1 MLDILSQ
8 IKPKIAS
15 IISEDS
21 YKTWI
26 EPLRFFEY
34 KNNTC
39 FVVVPN
45 AFFKDWVVENF
56 ESIIVALLKD
66 VARESVRIEY
76 VFSKEAVP
84 GDAGGDKKN
93 VFVRKQPAFN
103 QFNPKYTFESF
114 VVGSSNQFANAACLA
129 VATNPGKTYNPL
141 FIYGGVGLGKTHLLN
156 AIGNFLLGHG
166 NVSPDRICY
175 ITAETFT
182 NELINSIRFEKMD
195 GFRNRFRKMDVIL
208 IDDIQFI
215 AGKERTQAE
224 FFHTFN
230 TLYDNMK
237 QIVVTSDK
245 FPRDIENFEERLK
258 SRFEWGLV
266 ADIQSPDIETKVA
279 ILNKKAESEKI
290 DLPLDVAFFIAS
302 NSDDSVRSLEGT
314 LIRVGAYA
322 SLGGANITIDLVRD
336 VMGHIIKER
345 GKEITVDAILKE
357 VSAHFSVSVPDI
369 KSEKRVRSVMIPRQ
383 VAIYLSRKLTDLS
396 LVGIGEKFGGKDHAT
411 IIHSVKKIENEIK
424 VKKELKSAV
433 EKIGGK
439 LKST

>member
-15 IISEDS
+15 VLSEDS

-26 EPLRFFEY
+26 EPLKFLGY
-34 KNNTC
+34 KDNIC
-39 FVVVPN
+39 SIVVPN
-45 AFFKDWVVENF
+45 SFFRDWISENF
-56 ESIIVALLKD
+56 ESMVVSLLKD
-66 VARESVRIEY
+66 VTGESVRIDY
-76 VFSKEAVP
+76 VLKKEDTSP
-84 GDAGGDKKN
+84 TPIEEKKG
-93 VFVRKQPAFN
+93 VILRKTLVYN

-141 FIYGGVGLGKTHLLN
+141 LIYSGVGLGKTHLLN
-156 AIGNFLLGHG
+156 AVGNFLIYHG
-166 NVSPDRICY
+166 NISPDRICY

-182 NELINSIRFEKMD
+182 NELINSIRYEKMD
-195 GFRNRFRKMDVIL
+195 EFRNRFRKMDVLL

-230 TLYDNMK
+230 ALYDNMK
-237 QIVVTSDK
+237 QIIVTSDK

-279 ILNKKAESEKI
+279 ILNKKAESENFN
-290 DLPLDVAFFIAS
+290 LPLDVAFFIAS
-302 NSDDSVRSLEGT
+302 NSEDSIRSLEGA

-322 SLGGANITIDLVRD
+322 SINNVAITIDLVKNI
-336 VMGHIIKER
+336 MGHIIKER
-345 GKEITVDAILKE
+345 SREINIDMILKE
-357 VSAHFSVSVPDI
+357 VSSHFSVNIVDI
-369 KSEKRVRSVMIPRQ
+369 KSEKRVRSVMLPRQ
-383 VAIYLSRKLTDLS
+383 VAMYLARKMTDLS
-396 LVGIGEKFGGKDHAT
+396 LVGIGEKFGGRDHAT
-411 IIHSVKKIENEIK
+411 IIHSVKKIESEIK
-424 VKKELKSAV
+424 LKRELKNSV
-433 EKIGGK
+433 EKIEQR

>member
-15 IISEDS
+15 VLSEDS

-26 EPLRFFEY
+26 EPLKFLGY
-34 KNNTC
+34 KDNIC
-39 FVVVPN
+39 SIVVPN
-45 AFFKDWVVENF
+45 SFFRDWISENF
-56 ESIIVALLKD
+56 ESMVISLLKD
-66 VARESVRIEY
+66 VTGESVRIDY
-76 VFSKEAVP
+76 VLKKEDTSPAP
-84 GDAGGDKKN
+84 IEE
-93 VFVRKQPAFN
+93 RKGVILRKTLVYN

-141 FIYGGVGLGKTHLLN
+141 LIYSGVGLGKTHLLN
-156 AIGNFLLGHG
+156 AVGNFLIYHG
-166 NVSPDRICY
+166 NISPDRICY

-182 NELINSIRFEKMD
+182 NELINSIRYEKMD
-195 GFRNRFRKMDVIL
+195 EFRNRFRKMDVLL

-230 TLYDNMK
+230 ALYDNMK
-237 QIVVTSDK
+237 QIIVTSDK

-279 ILNKKAESEKI
+279 ILNKKAESENFN
-290 DLPLDVAFFIAS
+290 LPLDVAFFIAS
-302 NSDDSVRSLEGT
+302 NSEDSIRSLEGA

-322 SLGGANITIDLVRD
+322 SINNVNITIDLVKNI
-336 VMGHIIKER
+336 MGHIIKER
-345 GKEITVDAILKE
+345 SREINIDMILKE
-357 VSAHFSVSVPDI
+357 VSSHFSVNIVDI
-369 KSEKRVRSVMIPRQ
+369 KSEKRVRSVMLPRQ
-383 VAIYLSRKLTDLS
+383 VAMYLARKMTDLS
-396 LVGIGEKFGGKDHAT
+396 LVGIGEKFGGRDHAT
-411 IIHSVKKIENEIK
+411 IIHSVKKIESEIK
-424 VKKELKSAV
+424 LKRELKNSV
-433 EKIGGK
+433 EKIEQR